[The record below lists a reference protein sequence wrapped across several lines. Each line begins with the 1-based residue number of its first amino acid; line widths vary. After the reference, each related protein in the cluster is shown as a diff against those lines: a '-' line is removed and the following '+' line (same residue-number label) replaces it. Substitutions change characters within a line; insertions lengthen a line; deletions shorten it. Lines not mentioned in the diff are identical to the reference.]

1 MGREHFIKQGECLSS
16 LAKRYG
22 FLDYQTI
29 YDHPKNAELKTN
41 RLNPNVLYPDDVV
54 FIPDHELKEYDAV
67 TEQRHQFQLNKS
79 KTLFRIIV
87 EDSNE
92 KPFANV
98 RYELTIE
105 RQTFEG
111 MTDSEGKLEQMIPAS
126 ARAGGLVLFSDEE
139 NGSKVIGMF
148 SLDLGCLDP
157 VEEITGVQARLN
169 NLGFGCGKVD
179 GILGKKTA
187 EALREFQEKHDLPVT
202 GEACSVT
209 REKLRQIHDWQ

>member
-29 YDHPKNAELKTN
+29 FDHPKNAELKTK
-41 RLNPNVLYPDDVV
+41 RRNPSVLYPDDVV
-54 FIPDHELKEYDAV
+54 FIPDHELKEVDAV
-67 TEQRHQFQLNKS
+67 TEQRHRFQLKKS

-87 EDSNE
+87 EDSKE

-111 MTDSEGKLEQMIPAS
+111 MTDGEGKLEQMIPAG
-126 ARAGGLVLFSDEE
+126 ARAGGLVLF
-139 NGSKVIGMF
+139 N
-148 SLDLGCLDP
+148 
-157 VEEITGVQARLN
+157 R
-169 NLGFGCGKVD
+169 
-179 GILGKKTA
+179 
-187 EALREFQEKHDLPVT
+187 
-202 GEACSVT
+202 
-209 REKLRQIHDWQ
+209 